1 MRAEFV
7 IKFWANLPG
16 IAYRLR
22 DNIKIFILI
31 NYFITLILNNFK

>member
-7 IKFWANLPG
+7 IKFQANLPG

-22 DNIKIFILI
+22 DNKISFVIVNYILD
-31 NYFITLILNNFK
+31 YRLN

>member
-22 DNIKIFILI
+22 DSRGVWNQTRL
-31 NYFITLILNNFK
+31 

>member
-7 IKFWANLPG
+7 IKFRANLPG

-22 DNIKIFILI
+22 DNYKYYKL
-31 NYFITLILNNFK
+31 YKK

>member
-16 IAYRLR
+16 IAYCLR
-22 DNIKIFILI
+22 DNTEKDLI
-31 NYFITLILNNFK
+31 RL